1 MDENA
6 VDARPAATPSD
17 AVVMAI
23 DSIDVIPFSSVVT
36 RLAAEYPRVPTA
48 RIEGI
53 LLREWEAFSAGR
65 PLVVPLAVEA
75 GVREILDQR

>member
-6 VDARPAATPSD
+6 VDARPAATAPES
-17 AVVMAI
+17 AVIAI
-23 DSIDVIPFSSVVT
+23 DSVEVAAFSAVVA
-36 RLAAEYPRVPTA
+36 RLTADYPAVSST

-65 PLVVPLAVEA
+65 PLVVPVAVEA